1 MNRLWL
7 NLSHLIFILLVGSM
21 LWFTAFVCFGVLQQV
36 GKPSVG
42 FTHTDEGFVNP
53 VGLSLWEA
61 NLAGLRAWDR
71 IVAVRGELVFTGEG
85 IRREA
90 FKDKTGTPVIYQVEG
105 IDQSQRFVM
114 IPTRTFRSSD
124 LMRSHGSQSLLGL
137 VFVMIAILLYVLR
150 PATIEA
156 WAFVLFFG
164 SVGICMTSVVNETML
179 WEFPTL
185 YGYVAPFL
193 TFFALI
199 LVGALVKA
207 FRRSVD
213 PQQETSSLHII
224 MWIIVAGAFVV
235 SSGISLAFHFS
246 RGDIRQVIHIDD
258 YLYGWLAIGTLT
270 GLSSLFIAYRRS
282 RVPRRRARLRQ
293 ILWAIPVGAGIPT
306 ANLFIGNVF
315 ETTTISFLWNGF
327 VLILPLATADAIVRH
342 DLLQLNK
349 TARRLV
355 GGLAVAAA
363 MGMVLGFVLWS
374 AAHFLSVVDAAGM
387 VALAAL
393 LFAVAAPL
401 NHRAQDYV
409 DHLLREQKYDSGRL
423 LADFSARASTANH
436 LDMVVTLLKNTLSR
450 SVQPAVFALYR
461 KDGEMF
467 QPVSDDEGYSAI
479 ELTPQLERILSH
491 TEAVLFDEDS
501 KPPKSIRHGV
511 IALRLAVANEPVG
524 LLVLGERSEDRAYE
538 GGDIAFVESLAGP
551 MAAALVNT
559 RAYQEVES
567 LNQELEARVMKRT
580 RELEEK
586 NEELALLNNRKDEL
600 VATVSHD
607 FRSPLAIIRQNV
619 QTVLRDLTV
628 MDEDDLRH
636 FLQGIERQ
644 ESRLASMCES
654 LLDLAKLKQH
664 SDFSDRVDLAIVCDT
679 LISGFMDQAEK
690 EQINLAFV
698 CDPNQDYIV
707 AGDGERLEQVV
718 QNLVDNAVKFTEANG
733 RVTVSLTRLPKS
745 GEQLAR
751 VSLQVSDTG
760 CGIPSDVHHRLF
772 EPFFQVPLAA
782 HVGQGSGLGLA
793 IAHAVIDAHGG
804 AIEVESEP
812 DRGTVF
818 RITLSEYQETNLKGQ
833 EARESID
840 KIEEASE

>member
-1 MNRLWL
+1 MKRPWL
-7 NLSHLIFILLVGSM
+7 YVSHLLFAFLAGSM
-21 LWFTAFVCFGVLQQV
+21 LWFTSLVCFGVLQQV
-36 GKPSVG
+36 GQPSVG

-53 VGLSLWEA
+53 VGLSLWGA

-90 FKDKTGTPVIYQVEG
+90 LKVKTGTPVIYQVEG
-105 IDQSQRFVM
+105 IDQSQRFVR
-114 IPTRTFRSSD
+114 IPTRLFRSSD

-137 VFVMIAILLYVLR
+137 VFVMIATLLYILR
-150 PATIEA
+150 PGTLEA
-156 WAFVLFFG
+156 WAFVFFFG

-185 YGYVAPFL
+185 YGYVSPFL

-199 LVGALVKA
+199 LVGALVNA
-207 FRRSVD
+207 FRRGADS
-213 PQQETSSLHII
+213 QHETSSLHMI
-224 MWIIVAGAFVV
+224 MWIIVTGAFLV
-235 SSGISLAFHFS
+235 SSAISFAFHRS

-258 YLYGWLAIGTLT
+258 YLYGWLAVGTLT
-270 GLSSLFIAYRRS
+270 GLTSLFVAYQRS
-282 RVPRRRARLRQ
+282 RAPRRRARLRQ

-355 GGLAVAAA
+355 GGLTVAAA

-409 DHLLREQKYDSGRL
+409 DNLLRERKYDSGRL

-436 LDMVVTLLKNTLSR
+436 LDMVVTLLKNTLER
-450 SVQPAVFALYR
+450 SVQPASFTLYR
-461 KDGEMF
+461 KDGDTF
-467 QPVSDDEGYSAI
+467 HSISDQEEETAVLQS
-479 ELTPQLERILSH
+479 EPLEQILQY

-501 KPPKSIRHGV
+501 PPPEGIAHAV

-524 LLVLGERSEDRAYE
+524 LLVLGERAEDRAYE

-559 RAYQEVES
+559 RAYEAVES
-567 LNQELEARVMKRT
+567 LNHELEGRVVERT

-586 NEELALLNNRKDEL
+586 NQELALLNHRKDEL

-628 MDEDDLRH
+628 MDEEDLRH

-664 SDFSDRVDLAIVCDT
+664 TNFSDQVDLALVCDS
-679 LISGFMDQAEK
+679 LIAGFAGQAEK
-690 EQINLAFV
+690 KEIELAFV
-698 CDPNQDYIV
+698 CDPNQDYVV
-707 AGDGERLEQVV
+707 AGDAKKLEQVV
-718 QNLVDNAVKFTEANG
+718 QNLVDNAIKFTEPEG
-733 RVTVSLTRLPKS
+733 RITVSLTRLPRHAA
-745 GEQLAR
+745 ER
-751 VSLQVSDTG
+751 TRISLQVSDTG
-760 CGIPSDVHHRLF
+760 CGIPEEAHHRLF
-772 EPFFQVPLAA
+772 EPFFQVPLAS

-793 IAHAVIDAHGG
+793 IAHAVIEAHGG
-804 AIEVESEP
+804 NIEVDSAP
-812 DRGTVF
+812 NRGTVF
-818 RITLSEYQETNLKGQ
+818 RITLLEYALSNSEAEGD
-833 EARESID
+833 ADSID
-840 KIEEASE
+840 KRGELRG